1 MIVMDGERRTE
12 YKRICTT
19 EDVNYEWFARKSLGE
34 DPSVNPLIVS
44 VLQEAIE
51 QANHVYQDDWDLQ
64 VYVCYEGGMMK
75 YYPFFVFKFDEI
87 KISNSTGSDIIID
100 DLYVGIY
107 LRVSGDSIK
116 MSSLQGTRGVMSD
129 SELSSGYLH
138 SHLSSM
144 SSRYVQ
150 FFKSFCMGSSGVK
163 QTIMLLDAGWSKELF
178 QMLLFQI
185 EEFVSW
191 ESLDGGPHIEF
202 SRVFNKVGRVVT
214 ILSLDEILE
223 LYKLIDTYLHIDDV
237 EIEIDNSNFTVSDTD
252 KLETALV
259 AILPEKYQVKKTPD
273 GKMFPVVTKKI
284 TGKTAKTDIVW
295 KKTETSKYCN
305 NQFS

>member
-1 MIVMDGERRTE
+1 
-12 YKRICTT
+12 
-19 EDVNYEWFARKSLGE
+19 
-34 DPSVNPLIVS
+34 
-44 VLQEAIE
+44 
-51 QANHVYQDDWDLQ
+51 
-64 VYVCYEGGMMK
+64 
-75 YYPFFVFKFDEI
+75 
-87 KISNSTGSDIIID
+87 
-100 DLYVGIY
+100 
-107 LRVSGDSIK
+107 
-116 MSSLQGTRGVMSD
+116 
-129 SELSSGYLH
+129 
-138 SHLSSM
+138 
-144 SSRYVQ
+144 
-150 FFKSFCMGSSGVK
+150 MGSSGVK

-284 TGKTAKTDIVW
+284 TGKTAKTGIVW
-295 KKTETSKYCN
+295 KKQKLANIAITNSARNSKTSIVYLN
-305 NQFS
+305 NDVKKLAINYLQTKLTLKIIQNGE